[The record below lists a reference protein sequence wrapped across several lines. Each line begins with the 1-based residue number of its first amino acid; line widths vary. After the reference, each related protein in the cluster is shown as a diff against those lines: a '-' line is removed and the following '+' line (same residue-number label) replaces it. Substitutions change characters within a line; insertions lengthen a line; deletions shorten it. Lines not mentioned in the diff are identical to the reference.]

1 MGWVVSDSSTLIH
14 LAVIG
19 RFSLLQ
25 SLYQIILIP
34 PAVWDEV
41 VVQGAER
48 PGANEALFAKQTG
61 WLRIQAPKNTALV
74 RSLSRDLDQGE
85 SEAIALAVEQ
95 NSDLLLIDEADGRK
109 AASIYGLPKTGVI
122 GVLIRSKKQGLVSSL
137 REEFEHLENQSN
149 FRIDPKLIQLALLTV
164 GEKTSSSDG

>member
-1 MGWVVSDSSTLIH
+1 
-14 LAVIG
+14 
-19 RFSLLQ
+19 
-25 SLYQIILIP
+25 
-34 PAVWDEV
+34 
-41 VVQGAER
+41 
-48 PGANEALFAKQTG
+48 
-61 WLRIQAPKNTALV
+61 V

-109 AASIYGLPKTGVI
+109 TASIYGLPKTGVI
-122 GVLIRSKKQGLVSSL
+122 GVLIRSKKQGSISSF

-149 FRIDPKLIQLALLTV
+149 FRIDPKLIQIALLTV